1 MTGERAVAIER
12 VSTRRQTPGLQSPE
26 LAERAKGRGYDLQRT
41 FTLSVSARKGK
52 QQAVLDAILEGA
64 RQGAWSVVLC
74 VAIDR
79 IERRGVWVLRKWITN
94 LYDAGCR
101 VESTSPGEEWLA
113 DTSKEHEL
121 IWSIRLDLEADR
133 ARREAELRAER
144 TARGHRRKDELGQG
158 RIKLPLGYG
167 YEKKGKFDS
176 RIVVDDPAMAVVRE
190 AFRLAAEGATLQG
203 ISREMKRM
211 GYGRTPEM
219 IGMLLRMPCYS
230 TGELY
235 VPVPVSVDPAV
246 RPEVQQQAVAA
257 IEARR
262 RMTGPRNRNV
272 NNAADFAGRI
282 FCYEHLA
289 PLHRHFGPPHKD
301 GTRVRYYRARAGGV
315 DCGCGM
321 FNADEVDALVDMHG
335 GWLGE
340 PETEMVVTGDSSQRL
355 ADIEREMNRV
365 YHKKPDGWLRKLG
378 DLEAEQERLQNAV
391 GGWER
396 RETGRL
402 MGKVWEGMT
411 IAEKRRYL
419 ERQIEAQNWRLLVDK
434 GKFELNPDG
443 GFYDRVETFV
453 SMHKFGMEHIDR
465 ESRRQR

>member
-1 MTGERAVAIER
+1 MPAERAVAIER

-26 LAERAKGRGYDLQRT
+26 LAERVKARGYDLQRT

-52 QQAVLDAILEGA
+52 QQAVLDQILEGA
-64 RQGAWSVVLC
+64 RQGAWTVVLV

-113 DTSKEHEL
+113 DTSKEHQL

-158 RIKLPLGYG
+158 RIKLPLGYR
-167 YEKKGKFDS
+167 YEKNGKFDS
-176 RIVVDDPAMAVVRE
+176 RIVVDDPAMTVVRE
-190 AFRLAAEGATLQG
+190 AFKLAAEGATLQM

-246 RPEVQQQAVAA
+246 RPEVQHQAIAA
-257 IEARR
+257 LEARR
-262 RMTGPRNRNV
+262 RTTGPRNKDTG
-272 NNAADFAGRI
+272 AADFAGRI
-282 FCYEHLA
+282 FCGPHQA

-301 GTRVRYYRARAGGV
+301 GSRVRYYRARV
-315 DCGCGM
+315 DGRECGCGM
-321 FNADEVDALVDMHG
+321 FNADGVDALVDTLG
-335 GWLGE
+335 GMDEE
-340 PETEMVVTGDSSQRL
+340 PETVMVVTGDSSQRL

-365 YHKKPDGWLRKLG
+365 YHKKPDGWLTKLG
-378 DLEAEQERLQNAV
+378 DLEAEQERLKNAV

-396 RETGRL
+396 RETGRT
-402 MGKVWEGMT
+402 MGKVWESMSR
-411 IAEKRRYL
+411 AEKRRYL
-419 ERQIEAQNWRLLVDK
+419 ERQCETQNWRLLVYK
-434 GKFELNPDG
+434 AGHSPTVPG
-443 GFYDRVETFV
+443 RHYYVGAMMGF
-453 SMHKFGMEHIDR
+453 
-465 ESRRQR
+465 

>member
-1 MTGERAVAIER
+1 MTAERAAAIER

-26 LAERAKGRGYDLQRT
+26 LAERVKARGYDLQRT

-52 QQAVLDAILEGA
+52 QQACLDQILEGA

-101 VESTSPGEEWLA
+101 VESTSAGEEWLA

-133 ARREAELRAER
+133 ARREAEPRAER

-158 RIKLPLGYG
+158 RIKLPLGYR
-167 YEKKGKFDS
+167 YEKNGKFDS
-176 RIVVDDPAMAVVRE
+176 TIVVDEPAMTVVRE
-190 AFRLAAEGATLQG
+190 AFRLAAEGSTLQG

-246 RPEVQQQAVAA
+246 QPEVQQQAIAA
-257 IEARR
+257 LEARR

-272 NNAADFAGRI
+272 NNATDFAGRI
-282 FCYEHLA
+282 FCGPHQA

-301 GTRVRYYRARAGGV
+301 GTRVRYYRGRVNGV
-315 DCGCGM
+315 ECGCGM
-321 FNADEVDALVDMHG
+321 FNAHGVDAMVDNLG
-335 GWLGE
+335 GMDEE
-340 PETEMVVTGDSSQRL
+340 PETVMVVTGDSSQRL
-355 ADIEREMNRV
+355 ADIEQEKNRV
-365 YHKKPDGWLRKLG
+365 YSKQPDGWLDQLG
-378 DLEAEQERLQNAV
+378 ALEAEKNALQNAV

-396 RETGRL
+396 RETGRV
-402 MGKVWEGMT
+402 MGQVWESMSR
-411 IAEKRRYL
+411 AEKRRYL
-419 ERQIEAQNWRLLVDK
+419 ERQVETQNWRLLIYKAGHAPGEPRKLYYV
-434 GKFELNPDG
+434 GAMTRF
-443 GFYDRVETFV
+443 
-453 SMHKFGMEHIDR
+453 
-465 ESRRQR
+465 